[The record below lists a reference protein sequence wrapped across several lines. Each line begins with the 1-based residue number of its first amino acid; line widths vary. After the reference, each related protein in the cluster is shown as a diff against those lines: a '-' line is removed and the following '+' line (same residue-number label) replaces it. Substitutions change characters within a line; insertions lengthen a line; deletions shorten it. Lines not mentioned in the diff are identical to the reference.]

1 MTQAR
6 SGRGTVSVKSKKSGS
21 KKVSSRAYVTVN
33 RGTKRVKVKA
43 SDTKGHKHQAKHAS
57 RRSGRGTLT
66 APSRKS
72 PAKRTTT
79 STHRSGRGSISGS
92 LRGTGGKK
100 VSSST
105 YVTMNRGTKRVKV
118 GSAPK
123 GRKVNRRNLRRKSG
137 RM

>member
-1 MTQAR
+1 MVQAR
-6 SGRGTVSVKSKKSGS
+6 SGRGSVSVKSKKSGS

-33 RGTKRVKVKA
+33 RGTKRVKA
-43 SDTKGHKHQAKHAS
+43 GDTKGHKHQAKHAS

-66 APSRKS
+66 APSKPSAKRKS
-72 PAKRTTT
+72 TP
-79 STHRSGRGSISGS
+79 THRSGRGSISGS

>member
-1 MTQAR
+1 MVQAR
-6 SGRGTVSVKSKKSGS
+6 SGRGSVSVKSKKSGS
-21 KKVSSRAYVTVN
+21 KKVSSRAYITVN
-33 RGTKRVKVKA
+33 RGTKKVKA
-43 SDTKGHKHQAKHAS
+43 GDTKGHKHQAKHAS

-92 LRGTGGKK
+92 LKSTGSKK
-100 VSSST
+100 VSSGA
-105 YVTMNRGTKRVKV
+105 YVTVNRGTKRVKASSV
-118 GSAPK
+118 PK
-123 GRKVNRRNLRRKSG
+123 GRKVDRRNLRRKSG

>member
-1 MTQAR
+1 M
-6 SGRGTVSVKSKKSGS
+6 
-21 KKVSSRAYVTVN
+21 
-33 RGTKRVKVKA
+33 KA
-43 SDTKGHKHQAKHAS
+43 GDTKGHKHQAKHAS

-79 STHRSGRGSISGS
+79 HRSGRGSISAPSKSSAKRKSTPTHRSGRGSISGS
-92 LRGTGGKK
+92 LKSTGSKK
-100 VSSST
+100 VSSGAYIT
-105 YVTMNRGTKRVKV
+105 VNRGTKRVKASSV
-118 GSAPK
+118 PK

>member
-1 MTQAR
+1 MAQAR
-6 SGRGTVSVKSKKSGS
+6 SGRGTVSVKSKKSRS

-33 RGTKRVKVKA
+33 RGTKKVKA
-43 SDTKGHKHQAKHAS
+43 GDTKGHKHQAKHAS

-72 PAKRTTT
+72 SAKRTT
-79 STHRSGRGSISGS
+79 THRSGRGSISGS
-92 LRGTGGKK
+92 LKSTGGKK
-100 VSSST
+100 ISSSA
-105 YVTMNRGTKRVKV
+105 YVTMNRGTKKVKASSV
-118 GSAPK
+118 PK

>member
-1 MTQAR
+1 MAQAR
-6 SGRGTVSVKSKKSGS
+6 SGRGTVSVKSKKSRS

-33 RGTKRVKVKA
+33 RGTKKVKA
-43 SDTKGHKHQAKHAS
+43 GDTKGHKHQAKHAS

-72 PAKRTTT
+72 SAKRTT
-79 STHRSGRGSISGS
+79 THRSGRGSISGS
-92 LRGTGGKK
+92 LKSTGGKK

-105 YVTMNRGTKRVKV
+105 YVTMNRGTKRVKASSV
-118 GSAPK
+118 PK

>member
-1 MTQAR
+1 MAQAR

-33 RGTKRVKVKA
+33 RGTKRVKA
-43 SDTKGHKHQAKHAS
+43 GDTKGHKHQAKHAS

-66 APSRKS
+66 APSPSRKS
-72 PAKRTTT
+72 SAKRTT
-79 STHRSGRGSISGS
+79 THRSGRGSISGS
-92 LRGTGGKK
+92 LKGTGGKK
-100 VSSST
+100 VSSSA
-105 YVTMNRGTKRVKV
+105 YVTMNRGTKRVKASSV
-118 GSAPK
+118 PK

>member
-1 MTQAR
+1 MAKAR
-6 SGRGTVSVKSKKSGS
+6 SGRGTVSVKSKKSRS

-33 RGTKRVKVKA
+33 RGTKRVKA
-43 SDTKGHKHQAKHAS
+43 GDTKGHKHQAKHAS

-72 PAKRTTT
+72 SAKRTT
-79 STHRSGRGSISGS
+79 THRSGRGSISGS
-92 LRGTGGKK
+92 LKSTGGKK
-100 VSSST
+100 ISSSA
-105 YVTMNRGTKRVKV
+105 YVTMNRGTKKVKASSV
-118 GSAPK
+118 PK

>member
-6 SGRGTVSVKSKKSGS
+6 SGRGSVSVKSKKTGS
-21 KKVSSRAYVTVN
+21 KKVSSRAYITVN
-33 RGTKRVKVKA
+33 RGTKRVKA
-43 SDTKGHKHQAKHAS
+43 GDTKGRKHQAKHAS

-79 STHRSGRGSISGS
+79 HRSGRGSISGS
-92 LRGTGGKK
+92 LKSTGSKK
-100 VSSST
+100 VSSGA
-105 YVTMNRGTKRVKV
+105 YVTVNRGTKRVKASSV
-118 GSAPK
+118 PK
-123 GRKVNRRNLRRKSG
+123 GRKVDRRNLRRKSG

>member
-1 MTQAR
+1 MAQAR

-33 RGTKRVKVKA
+33 RGTKRVKA
-43 SDTKGHKHQAKHAS
+43 GDTKGHKHQAKHAS

-79 STHRSGRGSISGS
+79 HRSGRGSISGS
-92 LRGTGGKK
+92 LKATGGKK
-100 VSSST
+100 VSSSA
-105 YVTMNRGTKRVKV
+105 YVTMNRGTKRVKASSV
-118 GSAPK
+118 PK

>member
-1 MTQAR
+1 MMSINTTYLQ
-6 SGRGTVSVKSKKSGS
+6 KKIE
-21 KKVSSRAYVTVN
+21 
-33 RGTKRVKVKA
+33 
-43 SDTKGHKHQAKHAS
+43 KHCWKWLS
-57 RRSGRGTLT
+57 
-66 APSRKS
+66 
-72 PAKRTTT
+72 KRTTT

>member
-1 MTQAR
+1 MVQAR
-6 SGRGTVSVKSKKSGS
+6 SGRGSVSVKSKKSGS

-33 RGTKRVKVKA
+33 RGTKRVKA
-43 SDTKGHKHQAKHAS
+43 GDTKGHKHQAKHAS

-79 STHRSGRGSISGS
+79 HRSGRGSISGS
-92 LRGTGGKK
+92 LKSTGSKK
-100 VSSST
+100 VSSSA
-105 YVTMNRGTKRVKV
+105 YVTVNRGTKRVKASSV
-118 GSAPK
+118 PK
-123 GRKVNRRNLRRKSG
+123 GRKVDRRNLRRKSG

>member
-1 MTQAR
+1 MVQAR
-6 SGRGTVSVKSKKSGS
+6 SGRGSVSVKSKKSGS

-33 RGTKRVKVKA
+33 RGTKRVKA
-43 SDTKGHKHQAKHAS
+43 GDTKGHKHQAKHAS

-79 STHRSGRGSISGS
+79 HRSGRGSISGS
-92 LRGTGGKK
+92 LKSTGSKK
-100 VSSST
+100 VSSRA
-105 YVTMNRGTKRVKV
+105 YVTVNRGTKRVKASSV
-118 GSAPK
+118 PK

>member
-1 MTQAR
+1 MAQAR

-33 RGTKRVKVKA
+33 RGTKRVKA
-43 SDTKGHKHQAKHAS
+43 GDTKGHKHQAKHAS

-79 STHRSGRGSISGS
+79 HRSGRGSISGS
-92 LRGTGGKK
+92 LKGTGSKK
-100 VSSST
+100 VSSSA
-105 YVTMNRGTKRVKV
+105 YVTVNRGTKRVKASSV
-118 GSAPK
+118 PK

>member
-1 MTQAR
+1 MAQAR

-33 RGTKRVKVKA
+33 RGTKRVKA
-43 SDTKGHKHQAKHAS
+43 GDTKGHKHQAKHAS

-72 PAKRTTT
+72 SAKRTT
-79 STHRSGRGSISGS
+79 THRSGRGSISGS
-92 LRGTGGKK
+92 LKSTGGKK
-100 VSSST
+100 ISSSA
-105 YVTMNRGTKRVKV
+105 YVTMNRGTKKVKASSV
-118 GSAPK
+118 PK

>member
-1 MTQAR
+1 MAQAR

-33 RGTKRVKVKA
+33 RGTKRVKA
-43 SDTKGHKHQAKHAS
+43 GDTKGHKHQAKHAS

-79 STHRSGRGSISGS
+79 HRSGRGSISGS
-92 LRGTGGKK
+92 LKGTGGKK
-100 VSSST
+100 VSSSA
-105 YVTMNRGTKRVKV
+105 YVIMNRGTKRVKASSV
-118 GSAPK
+118 PK

>member
-1 MTQAR
+1 MAQAR

-33 RGTKRVKVKA
+33 RGTKRVKA
-43 SDTKGHKHQAKHAS
+43 GDTKGHKHQAKHAS

-72 PAKRTTT
+72 SAKRTP
-79 STHRSGRGSISGS
+79 THRSGRGSISGS
-92 LRGTGGKK
+92 LKSTGGKK
-100 VSSST
+100 VSSSA
-105 YVTMNRGTKRVKV
+105 YVTMNRGTKRVKASSV
-118 GSAPK
+118 PK

>member
-1 MTQAR
+1 MAQAR
-6 SGRGTVSVKSKKSGS
+6 SGRGTVSVKSKKSRS

-33 RGTKRVKVKA
+33 RGTKRVKA
-43 SDTKGHKHQAKHAS
+43 GDTKGHKHQAKHAS

-72 PAKRTTT
+72 SAKRTT
-79 STHRSGRGSISGS
+79 THRSGRGSISGS
-92 LRGTGGKK
+92 LKSTGGKK
-100 VSSST
+100 ISSSA
-105 YVTMNRGTKRVKV
+105 YVTMNRGTKRVKASSV
-118 GSAPK
+118 PK

>member
-1 MTQAR
+1 MVQAR
-6 SGRGTVSVKSKKSGS
+6 SGRGSVSVKSKKSGS

-33 RGTKRVKVKA
+33 RGTKRVKA
-43 SDTKGHKHQAKHAS
+43 GDTKGHKHQAKHAS

-100 VSSST
+100 VTSST

>member
-6 SGRGTVSVKSKKSGS
+6 SGRGSVSVKSKKSGS

-33 RGTKRVKVKA
+33 RGTKRVKA
-43 SDTKGHKHQAKHAS
+43 GDTTGHKHQAKHAS
-57 RRSGRGTLT
+57 KRSGRGTLT

-79 STHRSGRGSISGS
+79 HRSGRGSISGS
-92 LRGTGGKK
+92 LKSTGSKK
-100 VSSST
+100 VSSSA
-105 YVTMNRGTKRVKV
+105 YVTVNRGTKRVKASSV
-118 GSAPK
+118 PK
-123 GRKVNRRNLRRKSG
+123 GRKVDRRNLRRKSG

>member
-1 MTQAR
+1 MAQAR

-21 KKVSSRAYVTVN
+21 KKVSSRAYVAVN
-33 RGTKRVKVKA
+33 RGTKRVKA
-43 SDTKGHKHQAKHAS
+43 GDTKGHKHQAKHAS

-72 PAKRTTT
+72 SAKRTT
-79 STHRSGRGSISGS
+79 THRSGRGSISGS
-92 LRGTGGKK
+92 LKSTGGKK
-100 VSSST
+100 VSSSA
-105 YVTMNRGTKRVKV
+105 YVTMNRGTKRVKASSV
-118 GSAPK
+118 PK